1 MKEVN
6 RLGSLASLLSAENM
20 LLNLRGLVGSEGDG
34 WEGADPNMQ
43 NAAKTM

>member
-20 LLNLRGLVGSEGDG
+20 LFNLQVSRSEGDG
-34 WEGADPNMQ
+34 WEGTNPNMQ